1 MLSRPDNQ
9 EKPMAKTYWIA
20 TYRAVT
26 NPDKLAAYAVLA
38 GPAIA
43 AGGGKFIVRG
53 TPAKTYE
60 AGLNQ
65 RTVVIEF
72 ESLAQATAAHDS
84 AGYQAALAA
93 LGDGAERDIRL
104 VEGL

>member
-1 MLSRPDNQ
+1 
-9 EKPMAKTYWIA
+9 MAKTYWISS
-20 TYRAVT
+20 YRAVT
-26 NPDKLAAYAVLA
+26 NPEKLAAYAVLA
-38 GPAIA
+38 GPAIT
-43 AGGGKFIVRG
+43 AGGGKFLVRG

-72 ESLAQATAAHDS
+72 ESLAQATATHDS
-84 AGYQAALAA
+84 PGYQAALAA

>member
-1 MLSRPDNQ
+1 M
-9 EKPMAKTYWIA
+9 
-20 TYRAVT
+20 
-26 NPDKLAAYAVLA
+26 LA

-43 AGGGKFIVRG
+43 AGGGKFLVRG

-72 ESLAQATAAHDS
+72 ESLAQATATHDS
-84 AGYQAALAA
+84 PGYQAALAA

-104 VEGL
+104 VEGV

>member
-1 MLSRPDNQ
+1 
-9 EKPMAKTYWIA
+9 MAKTYWIG

-26 NPDKLAAYAVLA
+26 NPDKLAAYAQLA

-43 AGGGKFIVRG
+43 TGGGKFLVRG
-53 TPAKTYE
+53 MPAKTYE

-72 ESLAQATAAHDS
+72 DSLEQATAAHDS
-84 AGYQAALAA
+84 PAYQA
-93 LGDGAERDIRL
+93 
-104 VEGL
+104 

>member
-1 MLSRPDNQ
+1 
-9 EKPMAKTYWIA
+9 MAKTYWVG
-20 TYRAVT
+20 TYRSVSD
-26 NPDKLAAYAVLA
+26 PEKLAAYAKLA

-43 AGGGKFIVRG
+43 AGGGTFIVRG

-65 RTVVIEF
+65 RTVVVAF
-72 ESLAQATAAHDS
+72 DSLEQAVAAHDS
-84 AGYQAALAA
+84 PAYQAALEA

-104 VEGL
+104 IEGV

>member
-1 MLSRPDNQ
+1 
-9 EKPMAKTYWIA
+9 MAKTYWIA
-20 TYRAVT
+20 TYRSIS
-26 NPDKLAAYAVLA
+26 NPDKLAAYAKLA
-38 GPAIA
+38 APAIT
-43 AGGGKFIVRG
+43 AGGGTFIVRG

-72 ESLAQATAAHDS
+72 DSLAQATAAHDS
-84 AGYQAALAA
+84 PAYQAALEA

-104 VEGL
+104 VEGM